1 MERCVYTACLNKL
14 EYRKVEYGIH
24 YRMKIILLIILNVK
38 ISEMFTFHDG
48 EMMGKAVWNHYF
60 DTVTEL
66 SEFVFRG

>member
-1 MERCVYTACLNKL
+1 
-14 EYRKVEYGIH
+14 
-24 YRMKIILLIILNVK
+24 MKIILLIILNVK